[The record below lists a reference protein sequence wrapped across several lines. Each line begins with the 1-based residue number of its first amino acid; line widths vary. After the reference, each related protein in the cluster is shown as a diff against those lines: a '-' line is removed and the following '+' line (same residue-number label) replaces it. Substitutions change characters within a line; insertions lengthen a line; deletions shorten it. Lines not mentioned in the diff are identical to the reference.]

1 MEILNEI
8 LIVGRP
14 IIKSEAFADCMQI
27 RHHKNTTIAQHMINV
42 TVTCVNHPD
51 LRLTP

>member
-27 RHHKNTTIAQHMINV
+27 RHHKNIAIF
-42 TVTCVNHPD
+42 
-51 LRLTP
+51 RKKI